1 MELSFRPRESRRS
14 RKLGFLPLL
23 ARLRSACTR
32 ETDEMADKTAS
43 TTPRVPRKRFVGRQT
58 ESGRSPVVAVHAQ
71 PKGAGDDARD
81 PLLDAAVAHLLP
93 SNYNFEVHK
102 SVAQIRRNGAQR
114 VALQLP
120 EGLAM
125 YACSLVDVLERF
137 AQCECVI
144 MGDVTY
150 GACCIDD
157 YSARALGCDMM
168 IHYGHSCL
176 VPVDTTTIK
185 TLYVFVEIAV
195 DRTHLA
201 QTVRLNFPHC
211 IPAPA
216 ATAAATGTSPSS
228 DRKGKGP
235 ELEIAIEPP
244 RACSAGGDACC
255 GGKCACSSGSRPHQA
270 ATDAGPAAGGSSAS
284 PPPARTKT
292 KLAVVGTIQFVAAV
306 QGLKADLEAE
316 EAQHAHRLAIEA
328 AESTTTGGSSA
339 ELGEASKD
347 EAASGTVPG
356 TAGGELARTEF
367 ELVVPQVKP
376 LSPGEILGCT
386 APRLE
391 PDVDALL

>member
-1 MELSFRPRESRRS
+1 MSGIEQPVAAP
-14 RKLGFLPLL
+14 KP
-23 ARLRSACTR
+23 T
-32 ETDEMADKTAS
+32 
-43 TTPRVPRKRFVGRQT
+43 RKRFVGRST
-58 ESGRSPVVAVHAQ
+58 AASSSASTSTRKTPVVGLQAQ
-71 PKGAGDDARD
+71 QLPENAD
-81 PLLDAAVAHLLP
+81 PVLEAAIKHLLP
-93 SNYNFEVHK
+93 SNYNFEVQK
-102 SVAQIRRNGAQR
+102 SVHQIQRNRATR

-125 YACSLVDVLERF
+125 YACSLVDILERF
-137 AQCECVI
+137 ADCECVI

-211 IPAPA
+211 IPARRSA
-216 ATAAATGTSPSS
+216 AVDKNG
-228 DRKGKGP
+228 KGKGP

-244 RACSAGGDACC
+244 TERHGCCQSGAGPCTGRGC
-255 GGKCACSSGSRPHQA
+255 RPESTA
-270 ATDAGPAAGGSSAS
+270 ATEATS
-284 PPPARTKT
+284 PPPPAAKT

-306 QGLKADLEAE
+306 QGLKADLDAE
-316 EAQHAHRLAIEA
+316 EAVHAGRLAIEA
-328 AESTTTGGSSA
+328 ADHHEGDDQIANVTQQLSTT
-339 ELGEASKD
+339 
-347 EAASGTVPG
+347 
-356 TAGGELARTEF
+356 RNEF

-391 PDVDALL
+391 ADVDALL

>member
-1 MELSFRPRESRRS
+1 MSGSEQPAAAP
-14 RKLGFLPLL
+14 KP
-23 ARLRSACTR
+23 T
-32 ETDEMADKTAS
+32 
-43 TTPRVPRKRFVGRQT
+43 RKRFVGRSSASASASAST
-58 ESGRSPVVAVHAQ
+58 STPRTPVVGLQAQ
-71 PKGAGDDARD
+71 QLPENAD
-81 PLLDAAVAHLLP
+81 PLLDAAIKHVLP

-102 SVAQIRRNGAQR
+102 SVHQIKRNRATR

-125 YACSLVDVLERF
+125 YACSLVDILERF
-137 AQCECVI
+137 ADCECVI

-211 IPAPA
+211 IPPR
-216 ATAAATGTSPSS
+216 TSGNVVASKNG
-228 DRKGKGP
+228 KGKGP

-244 RACSAGGDACC
+244 SERDGCCQSGKGSSCSGGGC
-255 GGKCACSSGSRPHQA
+255 RPESAA
-270 ATDAGPAAGGSSAS
+270 ATDAT
-284 PPPARTKT
+284 PPPLPSAKT

-306 QGLKADLEAE
+306 QGLKADLDAE
-316 EAQHAHRLAIEA
+316 EAVHAGRLAIEA
-328 AESTTTGGSSA
+328 AAAAPDDHEGDDQTATVAQQQQSTT
-339 ELGEASKD
+339 
-347 EAASGTVPG
+347 
-356 TAGGELARTEF
+356 RTEF

-391 PDVDALL
+391 ADVDALL

>member
-1 MELSFRPRESRRS
+1 MSGSEQPAAAP
-14 RKLGFLPLL
+14 KP
-23 ARLRSACTR
+23 T
-32 ETDEMADKTAS
+32 
-43 TTPRVPRKRFVGRQT
+43 RKRFVGRST
-58 ESGRSPVVAVHAQ
+58 AASSSASTSTPKTPVVGLQAQ
-71 PKGAGDDARD
+71 QLPENAD
-81 PLLDAAVAHLLP
+81 PLLEAAIKHLLP
-93 SNYNFEVHK
+93 SNYNFEVEK
-102 SVAQIRRNGAQR
+102 SVHQIKRNRATR

-125 YACSLVDVLERF
+125 YACSLVDILERF
-137 AQCECVI
+137 ADCECVI

-211 IPAPA
+211 IPARTSA
-216 ATAAATGTSPSS
+216 AVDSKDG
-228 DRKGKGP
+228 KGKGP

-244 RACSAGGDACC
+244 TEHHGCCQSGAGPCTGRGCRPESA
-255 GGKCACSSGSRPHQA
+255 A
-270 ATDAGPAAGGSSAS
+270 ATEATS
-284 PPPARTKT
+284 PPPPSAKT

-306 QGLKADLEAE
+306 QGLKADLDAE
-316 EAQHAHRLAIEA
+316 QAVHAGRLAIEA
-328 AESTTTGGSSA
+328 ADHHEGDDQTATVAQQQQQLTT
-339 ELGEASKD
+339 
-347 EAASGTVPG
+347 
-356 TAGGELARTEF
+356 RTEF

-391 PDVDALL
+391 ADVDALL

>member
-1 MELSFRPRESRRS
+1 MS
-14 RKLGFLPLL
+14 G
-23 ARLRSACTR
+23 SAQPAAAPKPT
-32 ETDEMADKTAS
+32 
-43 TTPRVPRKRFVGRQT
+43 RKRFVGRST
-58 ESGRSPVVAVHAQ
+58 AASTSTANTPVVGLQAQ
-71 PKGAGDDARD
+71 QLPENAD
-81 PLLDAAVAHLLP
+81 PLLEAAIKHLLP
-93 SNYNFEVHK
+93 TNYNFEVEK
-102 SVAQIRRNGAQR
+102 SVHQIKRNRATR

-125 YACSLVDVLERF
+125 YACSLVDILERF
-137 AQCECVI
+137 ADCECVI

-195 DRTHLA
+195 DRMHLA

-211 IPAPA
+211 IPPRANA
-216 ATAAATGTSPSS
+216 AVADKNG
-228 DRKGKGP
+228 KGKGP

-244 RACSAGGDACC
+244 TERHSCCKRGAGSCPAGGC
-255 GGKCACSSGSRPHQA
+255 RPETTA
-270 ATDAGPAAGGSSAS
+270 ATDATPS
-284 PPPARTKT
+284 PPSAKT

-306 QGLKADLEAE
+306 QGLKADLDAE
-316 EAQHAHRLAIEA
+316 EAVHAGRLAIEA
-328 AESTTTGGSSA
+328 ADHRDDNDQTADVAQQQQQSTT
-339 ELGEASKD
+339 
-347 EAASGTVPG
+347 
-356 TAGGELARTEF
+356 RTEF

-391 PDVDALL
+391 ADVDALL

>member
-1 MELSFRPRESRRS
+1 MSGSEQPAAAP
-14 RKLGFLPLL
+14 KP
-23 ARLRSACTR
+23 T
-32 ETDEMADKTAS
+32 
-43 TTPRVPRKRFVGRQT
+43 RKRFVGRST
-58 ESGRSPVVAVHAQ
+58 AAPSASTSTVKTPVVGLQAQ
-71 PKGAGDDARD
+71 QLPENAD
-81 PLLDAAVAHLLP
+81 PLLDAAIKHLLP

-102 SVAQIRRNGAQR
+102 SVHQIKRNRAAR

-125 YACSLVDVLERF
+125 YACSLVDILERF
-137 AQCECVI
+137 ADCECVI

-211 IPAPA
+211 IPPR
-216 ATAAATGTSPSS
+216 TSGNNNG
-228 DRKGKGP
+228 KGKGP

-244 RACSAGGDACC
+244 TERQTCC
-255 GGKCACSSGSRPHQA
+255 QGGKGSCTGGGCRPNPD
-270 ATDAGPAAGGSSAS
+270 ATDAT
-284 PPPARTKT
+284 PPPPSAKT

-306 QGLKADLEAE
+306 QGLKADLDAE
-316 EAQHAHRLAIEA
+316 EAVHAGRLAIEA
-328 AESTTTGGSSA
+328 AAAADDERDDNQTATVAQPQQQST
-339 ELGEASKD
+339 
-347 EAASGTVPG
+347 P
-356 TAGGELARTEF
+356 RTEF

-391 PDVDALL
+391 ADVDALL